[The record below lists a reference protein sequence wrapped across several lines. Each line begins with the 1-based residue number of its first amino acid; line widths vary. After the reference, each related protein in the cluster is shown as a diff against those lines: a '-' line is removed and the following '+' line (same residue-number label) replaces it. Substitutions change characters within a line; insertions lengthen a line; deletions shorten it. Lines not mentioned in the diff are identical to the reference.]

1 MTGKL
6 KDEPKLKNSLN
17 ALPDDIEALRADIE
31 RLQHEAG
38 LVQCANPRVLQVSI
52 HLA

>member
-1 MTGKL
+1 ML
-6 KDEPKLKNSLN
+6 KDQPELKASLN
-17 ALPDDIEALRADIE
+17 ALPDDIEALQADIK

-38 LVQCANPRVLQVSI
+38 LVQCANPRVLQVSL